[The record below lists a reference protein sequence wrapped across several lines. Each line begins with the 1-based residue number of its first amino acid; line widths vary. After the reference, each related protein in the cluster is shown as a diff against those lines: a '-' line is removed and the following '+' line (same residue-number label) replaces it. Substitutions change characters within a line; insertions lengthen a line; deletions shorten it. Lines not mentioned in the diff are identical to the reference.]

1 MKWFL
6 FGEIDEEAGENET
19 GESNLG
25 IWGEEIEE
33 NDCRRKRLQMVT
45 IDEDGGDGDLGI

>member
-33 NDCRRKRLQMVT
+33 NDWRRY
-45 IDEDGGDGDLGI
+45 GGDDDLEI